1 MQCFFCGEQ
10 KGENEVGG
18 DGICGFISVL
28 FRSEGCGRLEEDALK
43 TPRRDEG
50 ARLLDRWQRGS

>member
-10 KGENEVGG
+10 KGENEVSG

-28 FRSEGCGRLEEDALK
+28 FRSEGCRRLRDDALK
-43 TPRRDEG
+43 TPQRDEG
-50 ARLLDRWQRGS
+50 AHLLDR